1 MIRQKI
7 NKTIRYAGAI
17 AALCL
22 FTGQDALANPMYFY
36 PAETWQITHTNLTCR
51 IKNQFNNGFI
61 ITIEDKKSG
70 TQNFL
75 SNLTLNFRQPVFTS
89 GKIYNASVAFGEDA
103 PQLLQVHAIDQE
115 TLSIPLGN
123 YTDMMDKALKSPTLK
138 FAIEGNDFNFSMVGL
153 QQSVKNFAACTGE
166 SAPQPAA
173 AKPSQTPFNPHADL
187 YSQIQAQTGT
197 PLPTAARPTTVV
209 PTHPAP
215 APAKAKPA
223 PVKATTANAQP
234 QKLPDHLYA
243 QIKAQTAP
251 EGTDAQNQPKNLI
264 TPPSQKPSTAAQ
276 EAANLE
282 PIYGD
287 ETDTIK
293 TMPILNTS
301 DWNLE
306 KATMRFQEA
315 ERQLTALGQ
324 KLQKE
329 RAQCKIEKKELEA
342 LLFDPQLTSEQQL
355 AKLSSLEEELQRT
368 KIEMQNQ
375 KVRYEERI
383 KILENQLNSF

>member
-17 AALCL
+17 ATLCL
-22 FTGQDALANPMYFY
+22 LTGQGAFASPMYFY

-70 TQNFL
+70 SENFL
-75 SNLTLNFRQPVFTS
+75 SNLTLDFRQPVFTT

-103 PQLLQVHAIDQE
+103 PQLLQVHAIDQA
-115 TLSIPLGN
+115 TLSLPLGN
-123 YTDMMDKALKSPTLK
+123 YTGMIDKALQSPTLK
-138 FAIEGNDFNFSMVGL
+138 FAIEGNDFNFSLVGL
-153 QQSVKNFAACTGE
+153 QQSTKNFTACTGAAAQRAQQAPT
-166 SAPQPAA
+166 SAPQ
-173 AKPSQTPFNPHADL
+173 QQPFSPHADL
-187 YSQIQAQTGT
+187 YSQIQAQTGS
-197 PLPTAARPTTVV
+197 PVPVSARQTTVV

-215 APAKAKPA
+215 VAAKRQTKPDA
-223 PVKATTANAQP
+223 
-234 QKLPDHLYA
+234 LYA

-251 EGTDAQNQPKNLI
+251 EGSDAQNQPKNLI
-264 TPPSQKPSTAAQ
+264 TPPSQKPSAALQ

-287 ETDTIK
+287 DTDAIA
-293 TMPILNTS
+293 TMPILNSS

-315 ERQLTALGQ
+315 ERQLATLGQ

-342 LLFDPQLTSEQQL
+342 LLFDPQLTSEKQL
-355 AKLSSLEEELQRT
+355 AKLSSLEEELQRAQ
-368 KIEMQNQ
+368 IEMKNQ
-375 KVRYEERI
+375 KMRYEERI
-383 KILENQLNSF
+383 KILENQLHSF